1 MQNFKSFGFELSI
14 FALGTH
20 GFQPELV
27 AWEHTHGIHILY
39 LYLTL
44 KKQLRIKWPNNK
56 QERAFCN
63 AEVPTWLAISEGE
76 DSMKSIED
84 LIDIVTELSPSP
96 NYQSPSRN
104 AIDVRHLNLLALYK
118 DCM

>member
-56 QERAFCN
+56 VWRDKQGQHQQQNLYLKQMMVQQSFLPLNPVLEIFSAG
-63 AEVPTWLAISEGE
+63 EGF
-76 DSMKSIED
+76 
-84 LIDIVTELSPSP
+84 L
-96 NYQSPSRN
+96 Q
-104 AIDVRHLNLLALYK
+104 
-118 DCM
+118 C